1 MSTLDDLDQAVVES
15 APSPSQARRTADA
28 ADPQAIKA
36 ERQSRWEAL
45 IPEGVTGK
53 MRADL
58 ESALDL
64 AHFAMGWPV
73 NQLAQQMVEISTE
86 VAQAQGM
93 EPDDPKVGRATA
105 LRMTR
110 TINQAALS
118 QNPFSDASPDLERYI
133 NKTSA
138 YARTLGWSPQQIGL
152 TLKSALVEAQ
162 GDKTLA
168 AGLFASHVMDEAQ
181 ERGHRGS
188 VSLENLPGYSER
200 GTGLAASED
209 VAREDYTGADLED
222 DRTAQISAEVG
233 SEVGSEPA
241 NDPYAPERLVTV
253 YEARDDNNT
262 VNAFVMRADSLRA
275 EVEER
280 EVMGRIADA
289 KLAIVDKVAASVLKP
304 VDYAVYRVMRDE
316 AYRIGSNADVD
327 LTLTKVVQEKLRY
340 EKLQGADAALK
351 RVQKQ
356 LAEYGLKD
364 VGELSEQAKQRLA
377 MSTEQAIA
385 AGVAAGVRRN
395 KEAVL
400 E

>member
-1 MSTLDDLDQAVVES
+1 MSTLDDLDQAVVEH
-15 APSPSQARRTADA
+15 APSPSHARSMADA
-28 ADPQAIKA
+28 ADPRAGKA

-73 NQLAQQMVEISTE
+73 NKLAQQMVEISAE
-86 VAQAQGM
+86 VAQSQGL
-93 EPDDPKVGRATA
+93 EPDDPKVCRATA
-105 LRMTR
+105 QRMTK

-118 QNPFSDASPDLERYI
+118 QNPFSDTSPDLERYI

-138 YARTLGWSPQQIGL
+138 FARTLGWSPQQIGL
-152 TLKSALVEAQ
+152 MLKSALVQAE
-162 GDKTLA
+162 GDKTMA
-168 AGLFASHVMDEAQ
+168 AGLFDSHVMDEAQ
-181 ERGHRGS
+181 ERGHKGS
-188 VSLENLPGYSER
+188 VSLENFPGYSER

-233 SEVGSEPA
+233 LEEAPT
-241 NDPYAPERLVTV
+241 NDPYSPERLVTV
-253 YEARDDNNT
+253 YEARADNNT
-262 VNAFVMRADSLRA
+262 VDAFVMRADSLRA

-280 EVMGRIADA
+280 EVMGQIADV
-289 KLAIVDKVAASVLKP
+289 KLAIVDNVAASVLKP
-304 VDYAVYRVMRDE
+304 VDYAVYRIMRDE
-316 AYRIGSNADVD
+316 AYRIGANADVD
-327 LTLTKVVQEKLRY
+327 LPLSKVVMEQMRY
-340 EKLQGADAALK
+340 EKLQGADLALK

-356 LAEYGLKD
+356 LGEYGLKD

-377 MSTEQAIA
+377 MSTEQAVE
-385 AGVAAGVRRN
+385 AGVAAKPRR

>member
-1 MSTLDDLDQAVVES
+1 MSTLDDLDQAVVEH
-15 APSPSQARRTADA
+15 APSPSHARSMADA
-28 ADPQAIKA
+28 ADPRAVKA

-73 NQLAQQMVEISTE
+73 NKLAQQMVEISAE
-86 VAQAQGM
+86 VAQSQGL
-93 EPDDPKVGRATA
+93 EPDDPKVCRATA
-105 LRMTR
+105 QRMTK

-118 QNPFSDASPDLERYI
+118 QNPFSDTSPDLERYI

-138 YARTLGWSPQQIGL
+138 FARTLGWSPQQIGL
-152 TLKSALVEAQ
+152 MLKSALVQAE
-162 GDKTLA
+162 GDKTMA

-181 ERGHRGS
+181 ERGHKGS
-188 VSLENLPGYSER
+188 VSLENFPGYSER

-233 SEVGSEPA
+233 LEEAPT
-241 NDPYAPERLVTV
+241 NDPYSPERLVTV
-253 YEARDDNNT
+253 YEARADNNT
-262 VNAFVMRADSLRA
+262 VDAFVMRADSLRA

-280 EVMGRIADA
+280 EVMGQIADV
-289 KLAIVDKVAASVLKP
+289 KLAIVDNVAASVLKP
-304 VDYAVYRVMRDE
+304 VDYAVYRIMRDE
-316 AYRIGSNADVD
+316 AYRIGANADVD
-327 LTLTKVVQEKLRY
+327 LPLSKVVMEQMRY
-340 EKLQGADAALK
+340 EKLQGADLALK

-356 LAEYGLKD
+356 LGEYGLKD

-377 MSTEQAIA
+377 MSTEQAVE
-385 AGVAAGVRRN
+385 AGVAAKPRR